1 MRQLLIHILTA
12 TGATEEIEFPDDV
25 KPLKIPVERAINE
38 LRSISIPDLSGIKVI
53 STEDGWKNEALDI
66 YEWLGLASLRA
77 KRCYVNIFV
86 AFDFLFTRRVINI
99 SFVIEQIRRISATDR
114 VDSYVSVYHSP
125 EPNTQGTGCMIRWT
139 GFIPTFLLENIFTL
153 LRYAPIYLIYS
164 YRQGLS
170 ASLQLHR
177 QSFPLFSSN
186 SIKLAQIPW
195 ASFTVWGFRDSPISW
210 RRQEH
215 GYLISGENHY
225 TFVMWP
231 DETYVLYQ
239 QLGTLDA
246 YS

>member
-1 MRQLLIHILTA
+1 LAA
-12 TGATEEIEFPDDV
+12 TGATEEIEFPNDV
-25 KPLKIPVERAINE
+25 EPLKIPLERAVHE
-38 LRSISIPDLSGIKVI
+38 LRSISIPDISRIKVI
-53 STEDGWKNEALDI
+53 STEDGWRNEALDI

-77 KRCYVNIFV
+77 KRITTTN
-86 AFDFLFTRRVINI
+86 
-99 SFVIEQIRRISATDR
+99 R

-125 EPNTQGTGCMIRWT
+125 EPNTQGTGCMIRWS
-139 GFIPTFLLENIFTL
+139 GFIPTFLLENILTL
-153 LRYAPIYLIYS
+153 LR
-164 YRQGLS
+164 
-170 ASLQLHR
+170 
-177 QSFPLFSSN
+177 N
-186 SIKLAQIPW
+186 NIKLAQVPW
-195 ASFTVWGFRDSPISW
+195 ASFTVWGFQDSPVSW